1 MLMSKYLP
9 LNLFIRQALIYPL
22 TAPFLPPVAK
32 VEAGHK
38 YAAGRL
44 EGVLAGAELHSGQ
57 VVSLVDYDD
66 ADLDG
71 TAKDLTAETIEG
83 DKVVKDNH
91 TGLMWQDGFSEPMNW
106 ANAITSAHNS
116 TWAGF
121 DDWRLPTIV
130 ELMTLP
136 DFGSANYHN
145 AVFTVDFYRHW
156 SSTTDIDNTSVA
168 FYWDEP
174 TGKMIS
180 TAKTTEGVV
189 LVKVV
194 RNF

>member
-1 MLMSKYLP
+1 MSKYLP
-9 LNLFIRQALIYPL
+9 INLFIRQALIYPL
-22 TAPFLPPVAK
+22 TAPFLPAEAK

-44 EGVLAGAELHSGQ
+44 TGVLAAMALHSGQ
-57 VVSLVDYDD
+57 VVSHADYDD

-91 TGLMWQDGFSEPMNW
+91 TGLMWQDGHTEPKAW
-106 ANAITSAHNS
+106 AAALPFANGS

-121 DDWRLPTIV
+121 DDWRLPTIL
-130 ELMTLP
+130 ELITLP
-136 DFGSANYHN
+136 DYGSASYQN
-145 AVFTVDFYRHW
+145 AAFTVGFWHYW
-156 SSTTDIDNTSVA
+156 SSTTDIEGTTKA
-168 FYWDEP
+168 FYWEST

-180 TAKTTEGVV
+180 MLKTTASIA
-189 LVKVV
+189 LVKLV